1 MIKSK
6 LKQIALLVGDIAIFY
21 LSLYLALYLRYWDEP
36 HSELWEQNS
45 AVFAWVFLVWLL
57 VFYIGNLY
65 NLKSFVHK
73 GRLVEKYLQSLAVAL
88 VLSIIFFYLFP
99 YNNISP
105 KTNLAI
111 FAGVFSVLFLAW
123 RFLFSYVLKNRLP
136 KNNLGVIGYHPHLA
150 ELIKE
155 FKSNPHLGYDIKFI
169 VLDKD
174 ETIDPAIRELVDIF
188 DENDGLEE
196 LSSRYKITNIVLA
209 KDVNN
214 SPELKRRLFNCLP
227 LGISY
232 TTLSNFY
239 EKITGRVPLE
249 IIGQSWFLENLDLA
263 DKKIFEFI
271 KRSFDLTLAIIL
283 LLITLPFWPF
293 ILLAIKLSS
302 PGPVFFSQ
310 YRMGKNN
317 IPFKMYKFRT
327 MRTENN
333 NYALTVKNDQRIT
346 GIGKIMRK
354 TRLDEIPQLINIIKG
369 QMSFIGPRPERPE
382 FIAELKENVPFFDIR
397 TLVKPGI
404 SGWDQISGEYH
415 SASIEDTMKK
425 LQHDLFYIK
434 NRSLYLDIT
443 IILKTIKTIIA
454 HQGR

>member
-6 LKQIALLVGDIAIFY
+6 LKQITLLLGDIIIFY
-21 LSLYLALYLRYWDEP
+21 FSLYLALYLRYLDEP
-36 HSELWEQNS
+36 HGELWEQNS
-45 AVFAWVFLVWLL
+45 TAFTWILLIWFL

-65 NLKSFVHK
+65 NLKNLGHK
-73 GRLVEKYLQSLAVAL
+73 GRLVENYFKNLTIAL
-88 VLSIIFFYLFP
+88 VISIIFFYLFP

-105 KTNLAI
+105 KTNLII
-111 FAGVFSVLFLAW
+111 FAGIFSVFFLIW
-123 RFLFSYVLKNRLP
+123 RFIFSYILKNRLP
-136 KNNLGVIGYHPHLA
+136 KNNLGVIGYHPHLE

-155 FKSNPHLGYDIKFI
+155 FKINPQMGYDIKFI
-169 VLDKD
+169 ILDDNENINPK
-174 ETIDPAIRELVDIF
+174 IKELVEVF

-196 LSSRYKITNIVLA
+196 LSSKYKITNIILA

-214 SPELKRRLFNCLP
+214 SPDLKRRLFNCLP

-232 TTLSNFY
+232 ITLPNFY

-271 KRSFDLTLAIIL
+271 KRSADLIMAIIIL
-283 LLITLPFWPF
+283 IITLPFWPF

-302 PGPVFFSQ
+302 PGPIFFSQ
-310 YRMGKNN
+310 YRMGKDN
-317 IPFKMYKFRT
+317 IPFKMFKFRT
-327 MRTENN
+327 MRIENN
-333 NYALTVKNDQRIT
+333 NYSLTEKNDKRIT
-346 GIGKIMRK
+346 KVGKIMRT
-354 TRLDEIPQLINIIKG
+354 TRIDEIPQLINIIKG
-369 QMSFIGPRPERPE
+369 QMSFVGPRPERPE
-382 FIAELKENVPFFDIR
+382 FIAELKKNVPFFDIR

-415 SASIEDTMKK
+415 SASVSDTIKK

-434 NRSLYLDIT
+434 NRSLFLDVT
-443 IILKTIKTIIA
+443 IILKTIKTVITY
-454 HQGR
+454 QGR

>member
-1 MIKSK
+1 
-6 LKQIALLVGDIAIFY
+6 
-21 LSLYLALYLRYWDEP
+21 
-36 HSELWEQNS
+36 
-45 AVFAWVFLVWLL
+45 
-57 VFYIGNLY
+57 
-65 NLKSFVHK
+65 
-73 GRLVEKYLQSLAVAL
+73 
-88 VLSIIFFYLFP
+88 
-99 YNNISP
+99 
-105 KTNLAI
+105 
-111 FAGVFSVLFLAW
+111 
-123 RFLFSYVLKNRLP
+123 
-136 KNNLGVIGYHPHLA
+136 
-150 ELIKE
+150 LIKE
-155 FKSNPHLGYDIKFI
+155 FKSNPHLGYDIKFVI
-169 VLDKD
+169 LNEG
-174 ETIDPAIRELVDIF
+174 ETIDPSIRELVDIF

-196 LSSRYKITNIVLA
+196 LSSKYKITNIILA
-209 KDVNN
+209 KDVNS

-239 EKITGRVPLE
+239 EKITDRVPLE

-271 KRSFDLTLAIIL
+271 KRSFDLILAIIFL
-283 LLITLPFWPF
+283 LVTLPFWPF

-302 PGPVFFSQ
+302 AGPVFFSQ
-310 YRMGKNN
+310 YRMGQNN

-327 MRTENN
+327 MRTANN
-333 NYALTVKNDQRIT
+333 NYALTVQNDKRIT
-346 GIGKIMRK
+346 GVGKIMRQ

-415 SASIEDTMKK
+415 SASVADTMKK
-425 LQHDLFYIK
+425 LQYDLFYIK